1 MTDTAD
7 PATGVSYDPFAPA
20 TMHDPF
26 AAYAELL
33 AHCPVHRYD
42 GFTHPLYT
50 VTRHADVTAVLTDIE
65 LWSSHYGQSPRYTVQ
80 GCLFSDPPAHTLYRK
95 LVQKSFAPRH
105 VAAMEGEIAALVDE
119 LLDAMEPKGAADLH
133 DDLACPLPVIVIA
146 KILGVPPHDIN
157 DFKAWS
163 DQSVAAMGSP
173 DPHASDAPR
182 AAIAAYFTGQLEHR
196 RGLLRA
202 QGHDPATA
210 PPEVLGDAIP
220 DDVVSGMLV
229 AEVDGRRLTDPEILV
244 ILNQLLV
251 GGNETTTSLITNLF
265 WRILERPELA
275 ATIRADPS
283 LDVVAVEEGLRRDA
297 PVLGLY
303 RTATRDTELHG
314 VPIPEKAKLMATYGA
329 ANHDPD
335 VFPDPLTFRLDRD
348 PEQLRKH
355 LAFGLGHHFCVGAH
369 LSRLEARIALRHTLD
384 RFPDLRLVDP
394 GERIAPY
401 LLWGRKHL
409 PVAW

>member
-1 MTDTAD
+1 MT
-7 PATGVSYDPFAPA
+7 GYNPFAPE
-20 TMHDPF
+20 TMADPF
-26 AAYAELL
+26 PAYAELL
-33 AHCPVHRYD
+33 AHCPVHRFD

-50 VTRHADVTAVLTDIE
+50 AVRHADVTAVLTDIE
-65 LWSSHYGQSPRYTVQ
+65 LWSSHYGQSPRYAVQ
-80 GCLFSDPPAHTLYRK
+80 GCLFSDPPEHTMYRK

-105 VAAMEGEIAALVDE
+105 VAAMEGEIGALVDE
-119 LLDAMEPKGAADLH
+119 LLDVMEPKGSADLH

-146 KILGVPPHDIN
+146 KILGVPPGDIN
-157 DFKAWS
+157 DFKLWS

-173 DPHASDAPR
+173 DPHASDEPR
-182 AAIAAYFTGQLEHR
+182 AAIANYFASQLDER
-196 RGLLRA
+196 RSLLRA
-202 QGHDPATA
+202 AGHDPAAA
-210 PPEVLGDAIP
+210 PPEVLGDVIP

-229 AEVDGRRLTDPEILV
+229 AEVDGRRLTQPEINV

-265 WRILERPELA
+265 WRILDEPQLA
-275 ATIRADPS
+275 DRIRADPS
-283 LDVVAVEEGLRRDA
+283 LDVIAVEESLRRDA

-314 VPIPEKAKLMATYGA
+314 VAIPEKAKLMATYGA
-329 ANHDPD
+329 ANHDPE
-335 VFPDPLTFRLDRD
+335 VFPDPQSFRLDRD

-369 LSRLEARIALRHTLD
+369 LSRLEARITLRRTLD
-384 RFPDLRLVDP
+384 RLPALRLVDH

-409 PVAW
+409 PVVW